1 MRISRYRLGK
11 TLTWLGILAWAP
23 FILLTIGRYSP
34 PILPFLVVHLI
45 GILGGAWI
53 KRTDPQA
60 GIGNSLAGKSLPRR
74 IGSILILIGVAVWVV
89 YFAIGNFTS
98 VEVSLTP
105 FLVLHLSAVVP
116 GLLLRLGLFDWV
128 RIDSIKTRQADEP
141 SSSLD

>member
-1 MRISRYRLGK
+1 MGISKYALGK
-11 TLTWLGILAWAP
+11 TLTWLGILAWVP

-53 KRTDPQA
+53 KRTDSQTAPP
-60 GIGNSLAGKSLPRR
+60 NSFAGKSPSRKL
-74 IGSILILIGVAVWVV
+74 GTLMILLGVGVWVV
-89 YFAIGNFTS
+89 YFTIKNFTP
-98 VEVSLTP
+98 VDVILTP
-105 FLVLHLSAVVP
+105 FLILHLSAVVP

-128 RIDSIKTRQADEP
+128 RIDSFKRRQADEP